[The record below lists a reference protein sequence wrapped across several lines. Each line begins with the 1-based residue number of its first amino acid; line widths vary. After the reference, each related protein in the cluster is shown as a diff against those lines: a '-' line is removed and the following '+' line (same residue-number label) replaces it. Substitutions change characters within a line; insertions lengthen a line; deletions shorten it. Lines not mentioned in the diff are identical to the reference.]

1 MSEAP
6 INKKLC
12 IIGDGNT
19 GKTTLLYRFQHDI
32 FYDPTIPMSSQQMFG
47 NNTKCCEFDGKE
59 VILSFFFN
67 VIISPSLWNFQG
79 LLVFNISIWE
89 TVISKKSCIA
99 YLARKLFTRFSKVS
113 RALECIVILRIRLL
127 LLIRKTKR
135 RRKYV
140 ALDMIVWVKLSIV

>member
-1 MSEAP
+1 MYGCT
-6 INKKLC
+6 INFNSKFFEYWYTAAYFIL
-12 IIGDGNT
+12 ISP
-19 GKTTLLYRFQHDI
+19 FH
-32 FYDPTIPMSSQQMFG
+32 FY
-47 NNTKCCEFDGKE
+47 GKE

-67 VIISPSLWNFQG
+67 VIISPSLWNIQG
-79 LLVFNISIWE
+79 LLIFNISIWE

-135 RRKYV
+135 RRKYI